1 MEFMMIISNPD
12 IAKFIS
18 DYDNVTIFVDLEVL
32 GKKERQGHLDTVK
45 SSLKFSDVINIRK
58 AAPNSNMLVR
68 INPMN
73 INTKNEIDL
82 VIKSGANSIMFPM
95 FSSFE
100 EVHTFIK
107 IVDGRA
113 KAIPLFETSKSIE
126 ILPEIISKLEIK
138 QLHIGLNDLHIDQGK
153 NFLFEPLSDGFLEK
167 AAKAIVKS
175 NIKFGIGGVAR
186 AGDGLLS
193 PEYILGEHVRLGS
206 SAAILSRTFHK
217 NAETVDQLIKSI
229 DFKHEL
235 DKLEKIYNNFQLM
248 ENKEL
253 EKNRV
258 KTWQLIKEIASKINN
273 NKNIID

>member
-12 IAKFIS
+12 IAKFVA

-45 SSLKFSDVINIRK
+45 SSLKFSDVIDIRK

-82 VIKSGANSIMFPM
+82 VIKSGANSIMLPM
-95 FSSFE
+95 FSSYE

-107 IVDGRA
+107 MVDGRA
-113 KAIPLFETSKSIE
+113 KAIPLFETSRSIE
-126 ILPEIISKLEIK
+126 ILPEIISKLELE

-167 AAKAIVKS
+167 AAEAIDKS

-193 PEYILGEHVRLGS
+193 PEYILGEHVRHGS
-206 SAAILSRTFHK
+206 SVAILSRTFHK
-217 NAETVDQLIKSI
+217 NAETVDQLINSI
-229 DFKHEL
+229 DFNLEL
-235 DKLEKIYNNFQLM
+235 KKLEKIYLNFQLM
-248 ENKEL
+248 DNVGL

-258 KTWQLIKEIASKINN
+258 KTWQLIKEIALKVSNK
-273 NKNIID
+273 KNIID